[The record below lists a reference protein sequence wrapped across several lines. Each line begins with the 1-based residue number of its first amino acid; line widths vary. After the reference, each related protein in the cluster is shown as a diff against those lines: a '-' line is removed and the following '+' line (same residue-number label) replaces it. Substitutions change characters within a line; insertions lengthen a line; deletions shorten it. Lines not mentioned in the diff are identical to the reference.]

1 MENRTLGPTKSIPP
15 CSKNLEL
22 VFWVLNG
29 TAGVIILSGNF
40 ITILV
45 LVTNRRLRQNY
56 VNIFLVNLAVADLMM
71 AVFVIP
77 GYAVFCNGCNKYALS
92 KHCWILAGIKDV
104 AFGST
109 VFNLA
114 AVSFDRFLAVLW
126 PLHYYNYMTKRS
138 VSLILTGVWVFSIFL
153 ASLRHAWLHTKPEKE
168 AQKVD
173 KIYNSTL
180 MFAFALM
187 PVVVISGM
195 NVKVIQEIRRQNRLQ
210 RGRIHV
216 RQTETGE
223 TRNRLKRMTAV
234 KGTISCVLIVFTFLI
249 SWLPLAFVNFSFVFG
264 RPDLVSGKLEK
275 TAWFFIFVQSSA
287 NPFIYSFLRSDFRQ
301 ASRSLICCQ
310 LELTQRSTAIRPL
323 K

>member
-45 LVTNRRLRQNY
+45 LVANRRPRQNY
-56 VNIFLVNLAVADLMM
+56 VNIFLVSLAVADLMM

-77 GYAVFCNGCNKYALS
+77 GYAVFCNGCN
-92 KHCWILAGIKDV
+92 WVLAGIKDV
-104 AFGST
+104 AYGST

-114 AVSFDRFLAVLW
+114 AISFDRLLAVLW

-223 TRNRLKRMTAV
+223 RNRLKRMTAV
-234 KGTISCVLIVFTFLI
+234 TGTISCVLIVYRFLI
-249 SWLPLAFVNFSFVFG
+249 SWLPLAFVNFSFVCG

-310 LELTQRSTAIRPL
+310 LKLTQRSTAIRPL

>member
-1 MENRTLGPTKSIPP
+1 M
-15 CSKNLEL
+15 
-22 VFWVLNG
+22 
-29 TAGVIILSGNF
+29 
-40 ITILV
+40 
-45 LVTNRRLRQNY
+45 RLY
-56 VNIFLVNLAVADLMM
+56 
-71 AVFVIP
+71 
-77 GYAVFCNGCNKYALS
+77 
-92 KHCWILAGIKDV
+92 
-104 AFGST
+104 
-109 VFNLA
+109 
-114 AVSFDRFLAVLW
+114 
-126 PLHYYNYMTKRS
+126 
-138 VSLILTGVWVFSIFL
+138 
-153 ASLRHAWLHTKPEKE
+153 
-168 AQKVD
+168 
-173 KIYNSTL
+173 
-180 MFAFALM
+180 ALM

-223 TRNRLKRMTAV
+223 TRNRLKRTTAV